1 MTISSTIDRKQIATT
16 LNIFIAAWNADTDQ
30 YRRNLLQYSFAP
42 NAVYIDPHLGKLK
55 GIESMYQSIAEFREK
70 FPHRLETTSQM
81 ETHHNIFRISWRFY
95 GPAFGVLSQ
104 GTFVGELNKE
114 GQIIRLF
121 VF

>member
-1 MTISSTIDRKQIATT
+1 MPISSIVDRKQIITT
-16 LNIFIAAWNADTDQ
+16 LNIFIAAWNADTEQ

-42 NAVYIDPHLGKLK
+42 QAVYIDPHLGKST
-55 GIESMYQSIAEFREK
+55 GIDSMQHSIAEFRDK
-70 FPHRLETTSQM
+70 FPHRLEATSKV

-95 GPAFGVLSQ
+95 APAFGVLSQ
-104 GTFVGELNKE
+104 GLFVGEMNPE